1 MPRALAVCFYRR
13 RWRKWQDMRPR
24 EARQNEAA
32 RHTERAH
39 PSAPGAVGIRKL
51 GNLPGTER
59 RDRIVCVAREE
70 PVVKKPLSASAAW
83 RSAQRLQRFG
93 SCTFWAG
100 SPSAELEAPVIRV
113 DSLVGRRSSVSATA
127 LGSAM
132 CWNGGAT
139 VRSPCNAP
147 LEVHASWACQQP
159 WPQPIPDVR
168 SPAATRATHTHANT
182 YTRMHKSARAP
193 ARAPQTCPQTTY
205 GRRRRRSVRKP
216 VRITRQRHCA
226 TRRLDL
232 HR

>member
-1 MPRALAVCFYRR
+1 
-13 RWRKWQDMRPR
+13 MRPR

-70 PVVKKPLSASAAW
+70 PVVEKPLGASAAW

-93 SCTFWAG
+93 RCTFGAGSHSADVG
-100 SPSAELEAPVIRV
+100 SPSAELEAPVIRA

-159 WPQPIPDVR
+159 SPQPIPDVR
-168 SPAATRATHTHANT
+168 SPAATRAHTRT
-182 YTRMHKSARAP
+182 
-193 ARAPQTCPQTTY
+193 QTCTHSCT
-205 GRRRRRSVRKP
+205 RAHVRLLVLLKR
-216 VRITRQRHCA
+216 VHKQLMVGFAVDQCVNLCA
-226 TRRLDL
+226 
-232 HR
+232 

>member
-1 MPRALAVCFYRR
+1 
-13 RWRKWQDMRPR
+13 
-24 EARQNEAA
+24 
-32 RHTERAH
+32 
-39 PSAPGAVGIRKL
+39 L

-93 SCTFWAG
+93 RCTFSAGSHSAELG
-100 SPSAELEAPVIRV
+100 SPSAELEAPVIRA

-139 VRSPCNAP
+139 VRNPCNCNAP

-159 WPQPIPDVR
+159 SPQPIPDVR
-168 SPAATRATHTHANT
+168 SPAATRAHTHANMH
-182 YTRMHKSARAP
+182 TRMHKSARAP

-205 GRRRRRSVRKP
+205 GRLRRRSVRKP